1 MSKLHR
7 LSFKSHHR
15 YKVGALCILFYDG
28 IEIISRMCLPNK
40 YISVTVGVRAF
51 CPSTLT
57 MRPAA

>member
-7 LSFKSHHR
+7 LSIKSHHR
-15 YKVGALCILFYDG
+15 YKVGTLYLVWESV
-28 IEIISRMCLPNK
+28 EIISRICLPNEC
-40 YISVTVGVRAF
+40 ISVTVGVRAF